1 MNENQQKLLDFAK
14 KYDISSFSYREIAR
28 RLKISSPQVVIHHLD
43 QLKKKGLIYFD
54 KNKKQKIAQP
64 KSFVVDNFFNI
75 PIVGSANCGPACE
88 LAEEQI
94 TGFLKISR
102 RIINRSNGDGLIA
115 LKAVGQ
121 SLNQANILGEKVDEG
136 DLLIVDC
143 NKQPKNNDYVLSV
156 IDGAANFKK
165 FFKDDKKEEIRLIS
179 ESTLDI
185 PPIILHKDDLE
196 TSGYLV
202 NGVVI
207 KVIKN

>member
-1 MNENQQKLLDFAK
+1 MNENQQKILNFAK
-14 KYDISSFSYREIAR
+14 ENNVSSFSYREIAR
-28 RLKISSPQVVIHHLD
+28 RLKISSPQIVIHHLE

-54 KNKKQKIAQP
+54 KDKKQRIAKP
-64 KSFVVDNFFNI
+64 KSFTADNFFNI

-88 LAEEQI
+88 LAQEQI
-94 TGFLKISR
+94 IGFLKISKKAL
-102 RIINRSNGDGLIA
+102 NTSSGEGLIA

-121 SLNQANILGEKVDEG
+121 SLNKANIFSDSVDEG
-136 DLLIVDC
+136 DYLVVDC
-143 NKQPKNNDYVLSV
+143 KKQPKNNDYILSV

-165 FFKDDKKEEIRLIS
+165 FFKDDKKEEIRLVS

-207 KVIKN
+207 KVVKN

>member
-1 MNENQQKLLDFAK
+1 MNENQQKILNFAK
-14 KYDISSFSYREIAR
+14 ENNVSSFSYREIAR
-28 RLKISSPQVVIHHLD
+28 RLKISSPQIVIHHLD

-54 KNKKQKIAQP
+54 KDKKQRIAKP
-64 KSFVVDNFFNI
+64 KSFTADNFFNI
-75 PIVGSANCGPACE
+75 PIVGSANCGPAME
-88 LAEEQI
+88 LAQEQI
-94 TGFLKISR
+94 TGFLKISKR
-102 RIINRSNGDGLIA
+102 ALNTSNGEGLIV

-121 SLNQANILGEKVDEG
+121 SLNKANIFGDSVDEG
-136 DLLIVDC
+136 DYLVVDC
-143 NKQPKNNDYVLSV
+143 KKQPKNHDYILSV

-165 FFKDDKKEEIRLIS
+165 FFKDDKKEEIRLVS

-207 KVIKN
+207 KVVKK